1 MANKRIYQL
10 SDAIATAGRYL
21 PVDKSGNS
29 EAERVLLSSILPTT
43 IYRCNVESIASGEQL
58 ITFLEAFPSGTT
70 YAILPIWGWNDD
82 FGNLG
87 ANPYDL
93 TVNGFKIN
101 FEAAVTF
108 TYLAIIIR

>member
-1 MANKRIYQL
+1 MGNKRIYQL
-10 SDAIATAGRYL
+10 SDAIATTGKYL
-21 PVDKSGNS
+21 PVDKSGNA

-43 IYRCNVESIASGEQL
+43 IYRCNEETIASGEQT
-58 ITFLEAFPSGTT
+58 IAFLEAFPAGTS

-87 ANPYDL
+87 ANPYDKD
-93 TVNGFKIN
+93 VNGFKIN

>member
-1 MANKRIYQL
+1 MVNKRIYQL
-10 SDAIATAGRYL
+10 SDAIATSGRYL

-29 EAERVLLSSILPTT
+29 EAERVLLSSILPST
-43 IYRCNVESIASGEQL
+43 IYRCNTESIAAGEQT
-58 ITFLEAFPSGTT
+58 ITFLEAFPAGTS

-87 ANPYDL
+87 ANPYDK

-101 FEAAVTF
+101 FGEAVEF